1 MINYLEH
8 HIVDHCNLNCAG
20 CSHFS
25 PLAQEWFEDLVQ
37 FKKDFSQLWDITKG
51 QVGII
56 RLMGGEPLLHPQF
69 DEFVAFTC
77 GLFSRTQVQIVT
89 NGILIG
95 KEYDKLKDLSD
106 KFSNFSICISTY
118 GLKLN
123 EERIRHLP
131 RVRRD
136 DKASLYNIGLELDG
150 DIRPSTAFNNCDLH
164 QNHWYYFQNGC
175 FYPCCIAAN
184 IDYFI
189 NHFKVDLPDD
199 NDCIS
204 IYDHNLEEIEE
215 FLNTPIPLC
224 EYCNTVYRQRSYH
237 PFGIS
242 KKEIEEWTC
251 Q

>member
-1 MINYLEH
+1 MDYLEH

-25 PLAQEWFEDLVQ
+25 PLAEQWFEDLES
-37 FKKDFSQLWDITKG
+37 FKRDFHQLYNVTKG
-51 QVGII
+51 QIKMI

-77 GLFSRTQVQIVT
+77 KLFDKSQVQIVT
-89 NGILIG
+89 NGILIE
-95 KEYDKLKDLSD
+95 KVYDQLKNLSD
-106 KFSNFSICISTY
+106 TYSNFSICISTY

-136 DKASLYNIGLELDG
+136 NKNELYNIGLTLEDELN
-150 DIRPSTAFNNCDLH
+150 PKTAFNHCDLH
-164 QNHWYYFQNGC
+164 VNHWYYFQNGC
-175 FYPCCIAAN
+175 FYPCCISAN

-189 NHFKVDLPDD
+189 NYYQVDLPDVD
-199 NDCIS
+199 DCIS
-204 IYDHNLEEIEE
+204 VYDHTVQEIED
-215 FLNTPIPLC
+215 FLNKPIPLC
-224 EYCNTVYRQRSYH
+224 AHCNTIYRQKNYH
-237 PFGIS
+237 PFSVS
-242 KKEIEEWTC
+242 KKEIKEWIC

>member
-1 MINYLEH
+1 MIEYLEH

-25 PLAQEWFEDLVQ
+25 PLAQPWFEDLVQ

-51 QVGII
+51 NVGTI

-69 DEFVAFTC
+69 DEFMAFTC
-77 GLFSRTQVQIVT
+77 GLFPHTQVQIVT

-95 KEYDKLKDLSD
+95 QEYDKLKDLSD

-123 EERIRHLP
+123 EERISHLP

-136 DKASLYNIGLELDG
+136 SKMELYNIGFELDG
-150 DIRPSTAFNNCDLH
+150 GFNQQKAFNNCDLH
-164 QNHWYYFQNGC
+164 VNKWYYFQNGR
-175 FYPCCIAAN
+175 FYHCCIDAN
-184 IDYFI
+184 IHYF
-189 NHFKVDLPDD
+189 NEHFDLELPEDD
-199 NDCIS
+199 GIS
-204 IYDHNLEEIEE
+204 IYLHTEEEIHN
-215 FLNTPIPLC
+215 FLNKPIPLC
-224 EYCNTVYRQRSYH
+224 EYCNTIYRQRSYH
-237 PFGIS
+237 PFNIS
-242 KKEIEEWTC
+242 KKEINEWTC